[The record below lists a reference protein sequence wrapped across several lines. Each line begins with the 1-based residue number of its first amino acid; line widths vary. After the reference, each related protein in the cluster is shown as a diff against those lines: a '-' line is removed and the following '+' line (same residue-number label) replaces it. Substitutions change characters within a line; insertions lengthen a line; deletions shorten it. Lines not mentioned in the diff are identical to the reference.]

1 MDFYNIWQKCY
12 RESKQSYVAIF
23 PTSPN

>member
-12 RESKQSYVAIF
+12 GESKQSYVAIF
-23 PTSPN
+23 VHLT